1 MEEMFEDYPSL
12 ETKKNRVPENEEGK

>member
-12 ETKKNRVPENEEGK
+12 EIKSNRVPENEEGK